1 MTELMNF
8 LSKYFGIES
17 SVLYAAIESTEH
29 VNGVDDNDHDRNHN
43 ESTEHVNG
51 VDDNDHDRNHNEST
65 EHVNGVDDNDHD
77 RNHNESTE
85 HVNGDDDHGVSNQ
98 TSYSQKSDDDDQYQF
113 QLGDNSYAD
122 GDLVDATDAIVSKFE
137 LGRRGWK
144 LDSIDNDESLSVQ
157 IYDGEAYIIETEIE
171 RSGNVEFNIYQDLDG
186 DRIWTEVVEGEIY
199 SSNIV
204 TGDIDLVGLVNAG
217 VIDPAMLIY

>member
-1 MTELMNF
+1 MTELMNL

-29 VNGVDDNDHDRNHN
+29 VNGDDHDRNHN

-51 VDDNDHDRNHNEST
+51 VDDDRNHNEST
-65 EHVNGVDDNDHD
+65 EHVNGVDDD

-85 HVNGDDDHGVSNQ
+85 HVNGVDDHGVSNQ
-98 TSYSQKSDDDDQYQF
+98 TGYSQISDDDDQYRF

-157 IYDGEAYIIETEIE
+157 IYNGEAYIIETEIE

-186 DRIWTEVVEGEIY
+186 DQIWTEVVEGEIY

-204 TGDIDLVGLVNAG
+204 AGDIDLVGLVNAG
-217 VIDPAMLIY
+217 VIDPAMFLY

>member
-1 MTELMNF
+1 MTELMNL

-29 VNGVDDNDHDRNHN
+29 VNGDDHDRNHN

-51 VDDNDHDRNHNEST
+51 VDDDRNHNEST
-65 EHVNGVDDNDHD
+65 EHVNGVDD
-77 RNHNESTE
+77 
-85 HVNGDDDHGVSNQ
+85 HGVSNQ
-98 TSYSQKSDDDDQYQF
+98 TGYSQISDDDDQYRF

-157 IYDGEAYIIETEIE
+157 IYNGEAYIIETEIE

-186 DRIWTEVVEGEIY
+186 DQIWTEVVEGEIY

-204 TGDIDLVGLVNAG
+204 AGDIDLVGLVNAG
-217 VIDPAMLIY
+217 VIDPAMFLY